1 MTIVG
6 ILSKLSRPTA
16 AIFYSRVSVFN
27 TNSINIHRNF
37 SSNSANTMRFA
48 QFQRKQDERL
58 RLGVLS
64 EDGTSIVDLSGVAS
78 VPSDMIQFIKSNL
91 PLSEVGAKLKTLPP
105 EPVDSGIELLPP
117 VTNPEKIVCIGL
129 NYLGHCQEQNKEA
142 PKEPMFFSKYAS
154 ALTGPTG
161 DVILHSITNVS
172 SPLTGVIARSLNI
185 FCFFLFGKA
194 TRLGSRI
201 GRSHWKRGKTREE
214 GKCTGSCVRLQRCPR
229 YFGT

>member
-1 MTIVG
+1 MAIAR

-16 AIFYSRVSVFN
+16 AIFYSRVTVFK

-48 QFQRKQDERL
+48 QFQRKQDDRI

-64 EDGTSIVDLSGVAS
+64 EDGTSIVDLSGLAS
-78 VPSDMIQFIKSNL
+78 VPSDMIQFIQTNAS
-91 PLSEVGAKLKTLPP
+91 LSELEAQLKTLPS
-105 EPVDSGIELLPP
+105 ESVDSGIVLLSP

-142 PKEPMFFSKYAS
+142 PKEPMFFSKFAS

-172 SPLTGVIARSLNI
+172 TAITDVIAKSLFI
-185 FCFFLFGKA
+185 FWFFHETA
-194 TRLGSRI
+194 T
-201 GRSHWKRGKTREE
+201 
-214 GKCTGSCVRLQRCPR
+214 
-229 YFGT
+229 